1 MDDGHFML
9 EVIGLSKSFGMRYA
23 LRDVHLRVAG
33 GETVFLVGPN
43 GAGKTTLLRIIASL
57 SRPTKGII
65 RIGGQDLGK
74 SSADVRRQIGY
85 LSHRTLLYDDLTA
98 EQNLQFY
105 ARMYG
110 IPNANARISRLL
122 EQVELTNRRYELVRT
137 YSRGMQQ
144 RLAVARAVLHQP
156 RLLLLDEPYSG
167 LDTLAVDA
175 LTDLLTTLAGEG
187 CSIILTTHQVES
199 LTMRQRRAVVLN
211 QGRIIYD
218 GAFTESTSFL
228 HLYRNLLTSE
238 SSSQDK
244 PDFADPGIIEQV
256 LVDNQTLP
264 EKPAIYHPLSSPVHT
279 TGNLSRGL
287 FAKQTM
293 ALIAKDIA
301 AELHTREIF
310 NAMFIYAVL
319 ALLIFSFALDLRGA
333 VARAAAPGVLW
344 ATIVFAGTLGL
355 SRSMTREQQ
364 TGGIEGLLLIPAE
377 RSVIWLG
384 KAVGN
389 WIMMTAVEVVLVPL
403 ATVMLNVSFF
413 HPGVIFVL
421 SLGTVGY
428 AAVGTL
434 LAAIAIN
441 TRAREVMLP
450 ILLLPLLVPLL
461 IGAVQTTGG
470 FIGGAGWAELN
481 GWIRSMVLYDLLVI
495 AVSLLTFAFIVEE

>member
-1 MDDGHFML
+1 MTAEQVDQPSIGQQPSPVQIQRDERQETSIGVIALMAAAFSAYQLWKAPVRIADAGGCVVHWSNKSLRWITITLKAISNRGTIKYSAKTCCGRFANTYVNKMDDGRLML

-23 LRDVHLRVAG
+23 LRDVHLRVSP

-110 IPNANARISRLL
+110 IPDANARISRLL

-238 SSSQDK
+238 SSSQGK
-244 PDFADPGIIEQV
+244 PDSADPGIIEQV
-256 LVDNQTLP
+256 LADIQSLP
-264 EKPAIYHPLSSPVHT
+264 ETPAIYRPATSPVHT
-279 TGNLSRGL
+279 TGNTLQQIVC
-287 FAKQTM
+287 QTNYGT
-293 ALIAKDIA
+293 DC
-301 AELHTREIF
+301 ER
-310 NAMFIYAVL
+310 Y
-319 ALLIFSFALDLRGA
+319 RCGA
-333 VARAAAPGVLW
+333 PY
-344 ATIVFAGTLGL
+344 
-355 SRSMTREQQ
+355 S
-364 TGGIEGLLLIPAE
+364 
-377 RSVIWLG
+377 
-384 KAVGN
+384 
-389 WIMMTAVEVVLVPL
+389 
-403 ATVMLNVSFF
+403 
-413 HPGVIFVL
+413 
-421 SLGTVGY
+421 
-428 AAVGTL
+428 
-434 LAAIAIN
+434 
-441 TRAREVMLP
+441 
-450 ILLLPLLVPLL
+450 
-461 IGAVQTTGG
+461 
-470 FIGGAGWAELN
+470 
-481 GWIRSMVLYDLLVI
+481 
-495 AVSLLTFAFIVEE
+495 